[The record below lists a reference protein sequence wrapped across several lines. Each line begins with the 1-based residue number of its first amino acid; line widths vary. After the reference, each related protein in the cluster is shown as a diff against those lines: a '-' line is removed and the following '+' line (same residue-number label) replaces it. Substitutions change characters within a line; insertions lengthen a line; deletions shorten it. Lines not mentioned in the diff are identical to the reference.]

1 MMETRFVTFR
11 REFEDFSKAICFQTQ
26 NLQFLST
33 GAEEFSKINKRPTS
47 PKSAFWLPGMTDV
60 H

>member
-1 MMETRFVTFR
+1 MMETRLGMFR

-33 GAEEFSKINKRPTS
+33 GPEEFS
-47 PKSAFWLPGMTDV
+47 
-60 H
+60 